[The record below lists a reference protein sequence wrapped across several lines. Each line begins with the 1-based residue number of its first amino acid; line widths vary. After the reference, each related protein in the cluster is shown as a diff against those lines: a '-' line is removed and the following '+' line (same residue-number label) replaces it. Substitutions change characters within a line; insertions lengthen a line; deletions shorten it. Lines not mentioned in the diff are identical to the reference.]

1 MTMTTMEK
9 IDLIENR
16 WRQRSLN
23 MEEEISIV
31 FEGEKEEEE
40 E

>member
-1 MTMTTMEK
+1 
-9 IDLIENR
+9 
-16 WRQRSLN
+16 

-40 E
+40 ESGEEESGIGNCRSIEH